1 MLENVGHLGTSEGG
15 DNGALVL
22 VDLIELDDQVG

>member
-1 MLENVGHLGTSEGG
+1 MLENVGHSGAGEGR

-22 VDLIELDDQVG
+22 VGLIELDDQVG